1 MADEKGRQ
9 TGSTSAL
16 KRALFQTMG
25 ARVPA
30 SVLYMS
36 MSVDGYIADPND
48 EPGNPG
54 GDGSMRLHEWFV
66 TADGE
71 FYRPAGPAGQLVD
84 ELSTTGAVLAGRLT
98 VEQAEHW
105 GGDHHGVPIFVPS
118 HRPPDPI
125 VANYPLVTYVT
136 GRDRRCH
143 GASEGCGRG
152 PERDGARRDARS
164 RPACSTSCRSTRSRC
179 CSAPGAGCSRCC
191 RRGSSWRSSA
201 WSTRRTRP
209 TSATASGAEAGQ
221 GRTPPRCRRGNGRRH
236 RGRCATP
243 GPVRCARPGA
253 PPQSHYAAPGPGALD
268 EHGC

>member
-84 ELSTTGAVLAGRLT
+84 ELSTTGAVLAGRRT

-143 GASEGCGRG
+143 GASEGRGRG
-152 PERDGARRDARS
+152 PERDGARRVHGAMRARG
-164 RPACSTSCRSTRSRC
+164 RRARRAADPPD
-179 CSAPGAGCSRCC
+179 PGAV
-191 RRGSSWRSSA
+191 RRRAQAVRGAAVADRA
-201 WSTRRTRP
+201 GDRP
-209 TSATASGAEAGQ
+209 
-221 GRTPPRCRRGNGRRH
+221 
-236 RGRCATP
+236 RGRHAGRDP
-243 GPVRCARPGA
+243 HPLPR
-253 PPQSHYAAPGPGALD
+253 
-268 EHGC
+268 